1 MILMPTGV
9 RIPVDSMSIRV
20 RMGMVQALVRPGNWM
35 ASLSASTSP
44 SRVMPG
50 LQSSSGRSMMVV
62 SIMDSGAGS
71 VAVSARP
78 TLPKTRS
85 TSGKALMILS
95 VCCSSWR
102 ALVIDMPGSVVGM

>member
-1 MILMPTGV
+1 MPV
-9 RIPVDSMSIRV
+9 ESMSIRV
-20 RMGMVQALVRPGNWM
+20 RMGMVHALVRPGNWM
-35 ASLSASTSP
+35 ASLSACTSP

-50 LQSSSGRSMMVV
+50 RHASSGLSMMVV

-85 TSGKALMILS
+85 TSGKELMIRS
-95 VCCSSWR
+95 VCCRSWR